1 MLEEIQLK
9 KKVSV
14 NQKQKKANLKI
25 QIRETKKRESVRNS
39 LVLAIIIVLKPCS
52 L

>member
-9 KKVSV
+9 KGKRES
-14 NQKQKKANLKI
+14 
-25 QIRETKKRESVRNS
+25 ETKKKQILRYKSGKWESVRNS